1 MIINKGCGMASYGQI
16 WQAITPKIAV
26 VKLWGSLKGSFL
38 KGDLVVAD
46 PQNSAVTKFGAILI
60 III

>member
-1 MIINKGCGMASYGQI
+1 MASYGQI